1 MKNTLEELFFAQD
14 ASQVLASV
22 RTTTVRPPFYF
33 FGDSLG
39 LLGVGEN
46 RQRETIEASL
56 VFEEEEE
63 GEMSKSGEEKEVL
76 EDFVEDH
83 DTIFVQKDE
92 TETSKKEPVVE
103 AKELMMCESSQKAM
117 SEGCNETTIS
127 KKVDALSP
135 RCSGDQI
142 ISTRSIPTLSPELP
156 PLPIPLAA
164 IVKIDDQPSSLP
176 TKNEELSL
184 LLSTISGPPSA
195 PSPPPAESGDSL
207 TREQIIQIYTSSNSP
222 DQSSV

>member
-1 MKNTLEELFFAQD
+1 
-14 ASQVLASV
+14 
-22 RTTTVRPPFYF
+22 
-33 FGDSLG
+33 
-39 LLGVGEN
+39 
-46 RQRETIEASL
+46 
-56 VFEEEEE
+56 
-63 GEMSKSGEEKEVL
+63 MSKAGEEKEGL
-76 EDFVEDH
+76 EDFKEDQ
-83 DTIFVQKDE
+83 DIIFVQKDE

-164 IVKIDDQPSSLP
+164 IVKIDEQPSPLP

-184 LLSTISGPPSA
+184 LLSTVSGPYVQPPSA

>member
-1 MKNTLEELFFAQD
+1 M
-14 ASQVLASV
+14 

-56 VFEEEEE
+56 VFEDEEE
-63 GEMSKSGEEKEVL
+63 GEELSKAGEEKEGL
-76 EDFVEDH
+76 EDFKEDH
-83 DTIFVQKDE
+83 DIIFVQKDE

-156 PLPIPLAA
+156 PLPIIPLAA
-164 IVKIDDQPSSLP
+164 IVKIDEQPSTPP